1 MILIAAFAA
10 FALSSGFVVTGELLA
25 PANDYSYAAYA
36 TPAAYAAPVAPAF
49 RRPEPHVTAP
59 PIQPAAPV
67 FAAAAQPV
75 SGFSSIDQIADEV
88 RAAGDWGRCVSVIG
102 CDRDVGTTYAAITLA
117 RGLSENANVVLVDL
131 AFGAPNLSVI
141 STDPQAP
148 GLAELLNGEV
158 SFGDIIT
165 TDQYSAVHVVAT
177 GQVGPDSVNL
187 LASSELVSVIEALA
201 RSYDHVVLDAGS
213 ATETPLEYL
222 LPLSTQVVV
231 VAADAMSPATR
242 ALQERA
248 ASAGFANVSMMLGG
262 ARAVAA

>member
-1 MILIAAFAA
+1 
-10 FALSSGFVVTGELLA
+10 
-25 PANDYSYAAYA
+25 
-36 TPAAYAAPVAPAF
+36 
-49 RRPEPHVTAP
+49 
-59 PIQPAAPV
+59 
-67 FAAAAQPV
+67 
-75 SGFSSIDQIADEV
+75 
-88 RAAGDWGRCVSVIG
+88 VIG
-102 CDRDVGTTYAAITLA
+102 ADRDIGTTYAAITLA
-117 RGLSENANVVLVDL
+117 RALAENAAVVLVDL

-148 GLAELLNGEV
+148 GLVELLNGQV
-158 SFGDIIT
+158 SFGDVIT
-165 TDQYSAVHVVAT
+165 TDQYSTVHVVAT
-177 GQVGPDSVNL
+177 GHAGPDSINL

-201 RSYDHVVLDAGS
+201 RSYDHVVIDAGS

-231 VAADAMSPATR
+231 VTADAMSPATR